1 VVKSVTNVNFS
12 RHIQKS
18 ISLNKTQSYIMR
30 TKIVTILAF
39 VLFINANAQDKKWTL
54 QECVNYAL
62 EHNITI
68 KESKLNVEI
77 SQENVISSKG
87 NFLPNLNASTN
98 GSLNFGSGFDPVSQ
112 DRVSTS
118 TFGGSFGINSGITV
132 FNGYRN
138 LNTYKQ
144 AQIGV
149 EGSKLDLEKIQ
160 DDISL
165 FVLNT
170 YLNVL
175 FAKENLSVAKI
186 QYEISNKQIENAKA
200 KFEAGAKP
208 KGDLLNAQSTAAAD
222 EQSVIS
228 YENILN
234 IALLDL
240 AQLLQVEPAGFDV
253 EVMEVESPLMILLYK
268 NPNEVYQKAL
278 TNRPEIKKA
287 ELDIE
292 SADLS
297 VEIAKA
303 SYLPSVSLGANVG
316 TGYGYNLKNNNHIP
330 FFSQLDDNLGY
341 GVSFNVS
348 IPIFNRN
355 QTKSNVNRQ
364 LINYEIS
371 KFGLESQKL
380 QLQQT
385 IQKAFYDAKASAKT
399 YEAAQK
405 SLIAQKEAF
414 KNAQES
420 YNFGVMTQF
429 DFDQVRNRLVN
440 AEGAIIRAK
449 YDFVFKTK
457 VLKFYFGESV
467 LLN

>member
-1 VVKSVTNVNFS
+1 
-12 RHIQKS
+12 
-18 ISLNKTQSYIMR
+18 MR

-39 VLFINANAQDKKWTL
+39 VFFITINAQEKKWTL
-54 QECVNYAL
+54 QECVYHAL
-62 EHNITI
+62 DNNITI
-68 KESKLNVEI
+68 KQNKLNVEI

-87 NFLPNLNASTN
+87 NFLPNLNASTGGN
-98 GSLNFGSGFDPVSQ
+98 LNFGSGFDPVSQ

-144 AQIGV
+144 AQLGV

-165 FVLNT
+165 YVVNT

-175 FAKENLSVAKI
+175 FAKENLNVANV
-186 QYEISNKQIENAKA
+186 QFEISKKQIDNAKA
-200 KFEAGAKP
+200 KFDAGVKP

-222 EQSVIS
+222 EQAVIS
-228 YENILN
+228 YENTLN
-234 IALLDL
+234 LALLDL
-240 AQLLQVEPAGFDV
+240 SQLLQVDPVGFDV
-253 EVMEVESPLMILLYK
+253 EVIEIDSPSTILMYK
-268 NPNEVYQKAL
+268 DPNEVYNKAL
-278 TNRPEIKKA
+278 VNRPEIKRA

-303 SYLPSVSLGANVG
+303 SFLPSISLGANVG
-316 TGYGYNLKNNNHIP
+316 TGYGFNLKNNSHIP
-330 FFSQLDDNLGY
+330 YFSQLDDNLGY
-341 GVSFNVS
+341 GISFNVN

-364 LINYEIS
+364 IINYEIS
-371 KFGLESQKL
+371 KFGLENEKL

-385 IQKAFYDAKASAKT
+385 IQKAFYDAKAAAKT
-399 YEAAQK
+399 YESAEK
-405 SLIAQKEAF
+405 SLIAQNEAF

-420 YNFGVMTQF
+420 YNLGAMTQF
-429 DFDQVRNRLVN
+429 DFDQVRNRFVN

-457 VLKFYFGESV
+457 VLRFYYGEPI
-467 LLN
+467 LLD

>member
-1 VVKSVTNVNFS
+1 
-12 RHIQKS
+12 
-18 ISLNKTQSYIMR
+18 MR
-30 TKIVTILAF
+30 TKIVTILALIF
-39 VLFINANAQDKKWTL
+39 FISINAQDKKWTL
-54 QECVNYAL
+54 QECVNHAL
-62 EHNITI
+62 DNNITI
-68 KESKLNVEI
+68 KQNRLNVEI
-77 SQENVISSKG
+77 SQENVISTKG
-87 NFLPNLNASTN
+87 NFLPNLNASTSGN
-98 GSLNFGSGFDPVSQ
+98 LNFGSGFDPVSQ

-144 AQIGV
+144 AQLGV
-149 EGSKLDLEKIQ
+149 EGSELDLEKIQ

-165 FVLNT
+165 FVVNT

-175 FAKENLSVAKI
+175 FAKENLSVAKV
-186 QYEISNKQIENAKA
+186 QFEISKKQIENATA
-200 KFEAGAKP
+200 KFDAGVKP
-208 KGDLLNAQSTAAAD
+208 KGDLLNAQSTAATD

-228 YENILN
+228 FENTLN
-234 IALLDL
+234 LALLDL
-240 AQLLQVEPAGFDV
+240 AQLLQVNPIGFDV
-253 EVMEVESPLMILLYK
+253 EVINVESPSVSLLYK

-287 ELDIE
+287 QLDIE

-303 SYLPSVSLGANVG
+303 SFLPSVSLGANVG
-316 TGYGYNLKNNNHIP
+316 TGYGFNLKNNSHIP
-330 FFSQLDDNLGY
+330 YFTQLDDNLGY
-341 GVSFNVS
+341 GVSFSVN

-364 LINYEIS
+364 KINYEIS
-371 KFGLESQKL
+371 KFGLENEKL

-385 IQKAFYDAKASAKT
+385 IQKAYYDAKAAAKT
-399 YEAAQK
+399 FEAAEK
-405 SLIAQKEAF
+405 SLIAQNEAF

-420 YNFGVMTQF
+420 YNLGAMTQF
-429 DFDQVRNRLVN
+429 DFDQVRNRFVN

-449 YDFVFKTK
+449 YDYVFKTK
-457 VLKFYFGESV
+457 VLKFYFGEPIT
-467 LLN
+467 LD

>member
-1 VVKSVTNVNFS
+1 
-12 RHIQKS
+12 
-18 ISLNKTQSYIMR
+18 MR

-39 VLFINANAQDKKWTL
+39 IFFISVNAQDKKWTL
-54 QECVNYAL
+54 QESVAYAL
-62 EHNITI
+62 DNNITI
-68 KESKLNVEI
+68 KQNKLNVEI
-77 SQENVISSKG
+77 SQENVNSSKG

-112 DRVSTS
+112 DRVTTS
-118 TFGGSFGINSGITV
+118 TYGGSFGLNSGITV

-144 AQIGV
+144 AQLGV

-165 FVLNT
+165 FVVNT

-175 FAKENLSVAKI
+175 FAKENLTVAKV
-186 QYEISNKQIENAKA
+186 QYEISTKQIENAKA
-200 KFEAGAKP
+200 RVEAGVAP
-208 KGDLLNAQSTAAAD
+208 KGELLNAQSTAAAD
-222 EQSVIS
+222 EQSLIS
-228 YENILN
+228 FENTLN
-234 IALLDL
+234 LALLDL
-240 AQLLQVEPAGFDV
+240 AQLLQISPVGFDV
-253 EVMEVESPLMILLYK
+253 ETIEIASPTISLLYK
-268 NPNEVYQKAL
+268 NPNEVYKKAL
-278 TNRPEIKKA
+278 SNRPEIKRA

-297 VEIAKA
+297 VAIAKA
-303 SYLPSVSLGANVG
+303 SYMPSVSLGANVG
-316 TGYGYNLKNNNHIP
+316 TGYGYNLKNNSHIP
-330 FFSQLDDNLGY
+330 FFTQLDDNLGY
-341 GVSFNVS
+341 GLSFNVN

-371 KFGLESQKL
+371 KFGLENQKL

-385 IQKAFYDAKASAKT
+385 IQKAFYDAKAAVKT
-399 YEAAQK
+399 YESAGK

-420 YNFGVMTQF
+420 YNLGAMTQF
-429 DFDQVRNRLVN
+429 DFDQVRSRFVN

-449 YDFVFKTK
+449 YDYVFKTK
-457 VLKFYFGESV
+457 VLKFYYGESI
-467 LLN
+467 LLD

>member
-1 VVKSVTNVNFS
+1 
-12 RHIQKS
+12 
-18 ISLNKTQSYIMR
+18 MR

-39 VLFINANAQDKKWTL
+39 IFFISVNAQDKKWTL
-54 QECVNYAL
+54 QESVAYAL
-62 EHNITI
+62 DNNITI
-68 KESKLNVEI
+68 KQNKLNVEI
-77 SQENVISSKG
+77 SQENVNSSKG

-112 DRVSTS
+112 DRVTTS
-118 TFGGSFGINSGITV
+118 TYGGSFGLNSGITV

-144 AQIGV
+144 AQLGV
-149 EGSKLDLEKIQ
+149 EGSELDLEKIQ

-165 FVLNT
+165 FVVNT

-175 FAKENLSVAKI
+175 FAKENLTVAKV
-186 QYEISNKQIENAKA
+186 QYEISTKQIENAKA
-200 KFEAGAKP
+200 RFEAGVAP
-208 KGDLLNAQSTAAAD
+208 KGELLNAQSTAAAD
-222 EQSVIS
+222 EQSLIS
-228 YENILN
+228 FENTLN
-234 IALLDL
+234 LALLDL
-240 AQLLQVEPAGFDV
+240 AQLLQISPVGFDV
-253 EVMEVESPLMILLYK
+253 ETIEIASPTISLLYK

-278 TNRPEIKKA
+278 SNRPEIKRA

-297 VEIAKA
+297 VAIAKA
-303 SYLPSVSLGANVG
+303 SYMPSVSLGANVG
-316 TGYGYNLKNNNHIP
+316 TGYGYNLKNNSHIP
-330 FFSQLDDNLGY
+330 FFTQLDDNLGY
-341 GVSFNVS
+341 GLSFNVN

-371 KFGLESQKL
+371 KFGLENQKL

-385 IQKAFYDAKASAKT
+385 IQKAFYDAKAAVKT
-399 YEAAQK
+399 YESAGK

-420 YNFGVMTQF
+420 YNLGAMTQF
-429 DFDQVRNRLVN
+429 DFDQVRSRFVN

-449 YDFVFKTK
+449 YDYVFKTK
-457 VLKFYFGESV
+457 VLKFYYGESI
-467 LLN
+467 LLD

>member
-1 VVKSVTNVNFS
+1 
-12 RHIQKS
+12 
-18 ISLNKTQSYIMR
+18 MR

-39 VLFINANAQDKKWTL
+39 VFFITVQAQDKKWTL
-54 QECVNYAL
+54 QECVSYAL
-62 EHNITI
+62 DNNITI
-68 KESKLNVEI
+68 KQNKLDVEM

-118 TFGGSFGINSGITV
+118 TYGGSFGINSGITV

-138 LNTYKQ
+138 LNIYKQ

-149 EGSKLDLEKIQ
+149 EESKLDLEKIQ

-165 FVLNT
+165 YVVNT

-175 FAKENLSVAKI
+175 FAKENLNVAKV
-186 QYEISNKQIENAKA
+186 QYEISTKQIENAKA
-200 KFEAGAKP
+200 KFEAGVKP

-228 YENILN
+228 FENTLN
-234 IALLDL
+234 LALLDL
-240 AQLLQVEPAGFDV
+240 AQLLQVDPIGFDV
-253 EVMEVESPLMILLYK
+253 QVIEVGTPSIALLYK
-268 NPNEVYQKAL
+268 SPTEVYQKAL

-287 ELDIE
+287 ELNIA

-303 SYLPSVSLGANVG
+303 SYLPSISLGANVG
-316 TGYGYNLKNNNHIP
+316 TGYGFNLKNNSHIP
-330 FFSQLDDNLGY
+330 YFTQLDDNLGY
-341 GVSFNVS
+341 GASFSIN

-355 QTKSNVNRQ
+355 QTKSNINRQ

-371 KFGLESQKL
+371 KFGLENQKL

-385 IQKAFYDAKASAKT
+385 IQKAFYDAKAAAKT
-399 YEAAQK
+399 YVSAEK

-420 YNFGVMTQF
+420 YNLGAMTQF
-429 DFDQVRNRLVN
+429 DFDQVRSRFVN

-449 YDFVFKTK
+449 YDYVFKTK
-457 VLKFYFGESV
+457 VLKFYFGESIV
-467 LLN
+467 LD